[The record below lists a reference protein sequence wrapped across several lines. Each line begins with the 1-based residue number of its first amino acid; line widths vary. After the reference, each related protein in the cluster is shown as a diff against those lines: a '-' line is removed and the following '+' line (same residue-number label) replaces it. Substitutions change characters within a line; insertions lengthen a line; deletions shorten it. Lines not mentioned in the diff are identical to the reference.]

1 MSLEDRIVQELKA
14 AMKAK
19 DELRVSCLRMLKTA
33 MKNKQVERGEKLKD
47 EDIEGIISSLVRK
60 GQEASGEYK
69 KGGREDLAAKEEEEI
84 KILYDYLP
92 EQFSSVDIENI
103 LKEIISELS
112 VSSPKDLGKVMK
124 VAMARM
130 AGKAQGKEVNEIAR
144 KLLS

>member
-60 GQEASGEYK
+60 GQEASEEYK

-92 EQFSSVDIENI
+92 EQLSSVDIENI
-103 LKEIISELS
+103 LKEIISESS

>member
-19 DELRVSCLRMLKTA
+19 DELRISCLRMLKTA

-60 GQEASGEYK
+60 GQEASEEYK
-69 KGGREDLAAKEEEEI
+69 KGGREDLAFKEEEEI
-84 KILYDYLP
+84 KILYNYLP
-92 EQFSSVDIENI
+92 EQLSSVDIENI

>member
-60 GQEASGEYK
+60 GQEASEEYK

-92 EQFSSVDIENI
+92 EQLSSVDIENI

>member
-1 MSLEDRIVQELKA
+1 MVLEDRIVQDLKV

-19 DELRVSCLRMLKTA
+19 DELRISCLRMLKTA
-33 MKNKQVERGEKLKD
+33 MKNKQVERGENLKD

-60 GQEASGEYK
+60 GQEASEEYK

-92 EQFSSVDIENI
+92 EQLSSFDIENI

-130 AGKAQGKEVNEIAR
+130 AGKAQGREVNEIAR

>member
-92 EQFSSVDIENI
+92 EQLSSVDIENI

>member
-1 MSLEDRIVQELKA
+1 MSLEDRIVQELTA

-19 DELRVSCLRMLKTA
+19 DELRISCLRMLKTA

-60 GQEASGEYK
+60 GQEASEEYK
-69 KGGREDLAAKEEEEI
+69 KGGREDLAFKEEEEI

-92 EQFSSVDIENI
+92 EQLSSVDIENI

>member
-1 MSLEDRIVQELKA
+1 MSLEDKIVQDLTS

-33 MKNKQVERGEKLKD
+33 MKNKQVEKGERLTD
-47 EDIEGIISSLVRK
+47 EEVQGIVSSLIRK
-60 GQEASGEYK
+60 GQEASEEYK

-84 KILYDYLP
+84 KIFYNYLP
-92 EQFSSVDIENI
+92 EQLTSVEIENI

-112 VSSPKDLGKVMK
+112 ASSPKDTGKVMK
-124 VAMARM
+124 VAMTRM

>member
-1 MSLEDRIVQELKA
+1 MSLEDKIVQELKV

-19 DELRVSCLRMLKTA
+19 EELRVSCLRMLKTA

-60 GQEASGEYK
+60 GQEASEEYK

-92 EQFSSVDIENI
+92 EQLSSVDIENI

>member
-47 EDIEGIISSLVRK
+47 EEIEGIISSLVRK
-60 GQEASGEYK
+60 GQEASEEFK

-92 EQFSSVDIENI
+92 EQLSSVDIENI
-103 LKEIISELS
+103 LKEIISESS